1 MRPGVIAATCLFR
14 DMAVE
19 GKSHSLPSKRGILG
33 PGLAAG
39 PASVLRV
46 ISVSI
51 VSVPRPAFLSG
62 GARKLS
68 GH

>member
-1 MRPGVIAATCLFR
+1 
-14 DMAVE
+14 MAVE